1 MPNEESEISDN
12 NLVILTSN
20 WYNISMK
27 NWSVDTNYL
36 KKFPRKFKVWQL
48 EQLINFGLDGKRIL
62 RKDLE
67 ENIGTLNIDP
77 DKKTYL
83 KFLLKNI

>member
-1 MPNEESEISDN
+1 MPNEESEITDN

-36 KKFPRKFKVWQL
+36 KKFPQKFKVWQL